1 MLLVLLISQWTAV
14 AEAFAQ
20 AGIAAVQLRHDEL
33 HSGQGP
39 AAQEQ
44 LSTNHFQYLWI
55 DLPTER
61 TRRRLSDTYW
71 RTLRAWIDKAASNGV
86 LVCLVG
92 NKGLLWQS
100 TALHDLLRD
109 GRLIASYHG
118 WCRYRSR
125 MQHGG
130 IEGSEPFCLQRSAN
144 IEPRHVSHPATI
156 DPEICW

>member
-33 HSGQGP
+33 HSGQGL

-61 TRRRLSDTYW
+61 ERRRLQDTYW
-71 RTLRAWIDKAASNGV
+71 RTLRAWIDKATSNGV
-86 LVCLVG
+86 LICLVG
-92 NKGLLWQS
+92 NKGPQWKS
-100 TALHDLLRD
+100 TALYDLLRD
-109 GRLIASYHG
+109 GRLEASYHA
-118 WCRYRSR
+118 WCRYRIKL
-125 MQHGG
+125 QHGRP
-130 IEGSEPFCLQRSAN
+130 EPSAA
-144 IEPRHVSHPATI
+144 IYR
-156 DPEICW
+156 